1 MSLPGLTPKKKFT
14 STRLYTFSLCC
25 FSFSTRKDDKFW
37 MFLLKMA
44 EAEKEQKE
52 GTKKGRKERRVGWR
66 EGRKEITKKK
76 KIWDSESH
84 LKEK

>member
-1 MSLPGLTPKKKFT
+1 M
-14 STRLYTFSLCC
+14 
-25 FSFSTRKDDKFW
+25 
-37 MFLLKMA
+37 KMA
-44 EAEKEQKE
+44 EAEKKQKE